1 MRGSGNWKL
10 GVGSCLSI
18 VLLALWTAHA
28 QQPVTSE
35 RILNAAKEPQN
46 WLTYSGSYNGQRYST
61 LNQITPANV
70 ANLNLEWV
78 FQVRSLGAAD
88 KFEAT
93 PIVADGVM
101 YTVSPP
107 NDVVALDA
115 VTGRQFWRYNHNVA
129 PAARVC
135 CGRVNRG
142 VAILG
147 NSVFMG
153 TIDGRVVALNAKT
166 GAVEWNVLIDRP
178 EAGYSITVAPLVVK
192 DKLIVGPAGGEYG
205 IRGYILALD
214 PKTGKELWRFYTIPG
229 PGEPGSE
236 TWSGEAWKR
245 GGGPIWVTGSYDPD
259 LNLMYWGIGNPGP
272 DWNGDGRPGD
282 NLYTDSVIALD
293 PDTGKLKW
301 HYQFTPHDEFD
312 YDATQIQVLADIV
325 LPEGTAANRS
335 GQQGQTRKVV
345 MSANRNGVF
354 YVLDR
359 VTGQFI
365 SATPFAK
372 VNWVNGW
379 DAKGRPNRVLS
390 PTPQGTLVYPNN
402 QGATNWYS
410 PSYSPRTGLFYIPTW
425 ADTFSVYR
433 KTPGPDSVPFKEGQF
448 FTGTFPTMAL
458 PPMVGGA
465 TNTRMPQDGYGS
477 IQAVDPKTGQQKWE
491 FRMTD
496 VTDSG
501 VLSTAT
507 DLVFAGG
514 REGYFFALDAR
525 TGALLWKSMVG
536 GQVASGP
543 MTYAVNNRQY
553 VAVSAGNNLFVYAL
567 RR

>member
-1 MRGSGNWKL
+1 MRTFGNWKL

-18 VLLALWTAHA
+18 LVLALFTAHA
-28 QQPVTSE
+28 QQPVTSD

-46 WLTYSGSYNGQRYST
+46 WLTHSGNYNGQRYST
-61 LNQITPANV
+61 LEQITPSNV
-70 ANLNLEWV
+70 GNLNLEWV

-142 VAILG
+142 LAILG
-147 NSVFMG
+147 NTVFMG

-166 GAVEWNVLIDRP
+166 GAVEWNVAIDRP
-178 EAGYSITVAPLVVK
+178 EAGYSVTVAPLVVK

-205 IRGYILALD
+205 IRGYLLALD
-214 PKTGKELWRFYTIPG
+214 PKTGKELWRFYTIPA

-236 TWSGEAWKR
+236 TWSGDAWKR

-259 LNLMYWGIGNPGP
+259 LNLTYWGVGNPGP

-293 PDTGKLKW
+293 PDTGRLKW

-312 YDATQIQVLADIV
+312 YDATQIQVLGDIDYQGRTRRV
-325 LPEGTAANRS
+325 LMT
-335 GQQGQTRKVV
+335 
-345 MSANRNGVF
+345 ANRNGVF

-359 VTGQFI
+359 VTGEFLK
-365 SATPFAK
+365 ATPFTK
-372 VNWVNGW
+372 VNWVDGW
-379 DAKGRPNRVLS
+379 DAKGRPNRVLA
-390 PTPQGTLVYPNN
+390 PTPEGTLVYPNN

-410 PSYSPRTGLFYIPTW
+410 PSFSPRTGLFYIPTW

-433 KTPGPDSVPFKEGQF
+433 KTPGPDAVPFKEGQF

-465 TNTRMPQDGYGS
+465 TNTRLARDGYGS
-477 IQAVDPKTGQQKWE
+477 IQAVDPKTGERKWE
-491 FRMTD
+491 FKMND

-525 TGALLWKSMVG
+525 TGTLLWKSMVG

-543 MTYAVNNRQY
+543 MTYAVNGRQY

-567 RR
+567 RQ

>member
-1 MRGSGNWKL
+1 MTRSRFGSWTL
-10 GVGSCLSI
+10 AVGS
-18 VLLALWTAHA
+18 VLVALAAAVATLTA
-28 QQPVTSE
+28 QQPVTSA
-35 RILNAAKEPQN
+35 RIQASAKEPQN
-46 WLTYSGSYNGQRYST
+46 WLTYSGSYNGQRFTT
-61 LNQITPANV
+61 LEQITPANV
-70 ANLNLEWV
+70 KNLNLEWV

-93 PIVADGVM
+93 PIVVDGIM

-115 VTGRQFWRYNHNVA
+115 ITGRQFWRYNHTVA
-129 PAARVC
+129 QEARPC

-147 NSVFMG
+147 NSLFMG
-153 TIDGRVVALNAKT
+153 TLDGRVVALNAKT
-166 GAVEWNVLIDRP
+166 GEVQWNVAIDRP
-178 EAGYSITVAPLVVK
+178 EAGYALTVAPLVVK
-192 DKLIVGPAGGEYG
+192 DKVIVGPAGGEFG
-205 IRGYILALD
+205 IRGYIVALD
-214 PKTGKELWRFYTIPG
+214 PKTGKELWRFYTVPA

-236 TWSGEAWKR
+236 TWSGDAWKR
-245 GGGPIWVTGSYDPD
+245 GGGPIWTTGSYDPE
-259 LNLMYWGIGNPGP
+259 LNLMYWGVGNPGP

-301 HYQFTPHDEFD
+301 HYQYTPHDEFD
-312 YDATQIQVLADIV
+312 YDATQIPVLADIQF
-325 LPEGTAANRS
+325 N
-335 GQQGQTRKVV
+335 GQPRKVL
-345 MSANRNGVF
+345 MQANRNGVF

-359 VTGQFI
+359 TNGQFLK
-365 SATPFAK
+365 AAPFTK

-390 PTPQGTLVYPNN
+390 PTPEGTLVYPNN

-410 PSYSPRTGLFYIPTW
+410 PSFSPRTGLFYIPTW
-425 ADTFSVYR
+425 ADTYSVYR
-433 KTPGPDSVPFKEGQF
+433 KTPGKDAVSFAEGQF
-448 FTGTFPTMAL
+448 FAGTFPTMTL
-458 PPMVGGA
+458 PPMVGAA
-465 TNTRMPQDGYGS
+465 TNTRLPQEGYGT
-477 IQAVDPKTGQQKWE
+477 IQAVDPKTGERKWE
-491 FRMTD
+491 FRMLD

-501 VLSTAT
+501 ILSTAT

-525 TGALLWKSMVG
+525 TGTLLWKSMVG

-543 MTYAVNNRQY
+543 MSYAVNGKQY

-567 RR
+567 RP

>member
-1 MRGSGNWKL
+1 MTRSRFGSWTL
-10 GVGSCLSI
+10 AVGS
-18 VLLALWTAHA
+18 VLVALAAAVATLTA
-28 QQPVTSE
+28 QQPVTSA
-35 RILNAAKEPQN
+35 RIQASAKEPQN
-46 WLTYSGSYNGQRYST
+46 WLTYSGSYNGQRFTT
-61 LNQITPANV
+61 LEQITPANV
-70 ANLNLEWV
+70 KNLNLEWV

-93 PIVADGVM
+93 PIVVDGIM

-115 VTGRQFWRYNHNVA
+115 ITGRQFWRYNHTVA
-129 PAARVC
+129 QEARPC

-147 NSVFMG
+147 NSLFLG
-153 TIDGRVVALNAKT
+153 TLDGRVVALNAKT
-166 GAVEWNVLIDRP
+166 GEVQWNVAIDRP
-178 EAGYSITVAPLVVK
+178 EAGYALTVAPLVVK
-192 DKLIVGPAGGEYG
+192 DKVIVGPAGGEFG
-205 IRGYILALD
+205 IRGYIVALD
-214 PKTGKELWRFYTIPG
+214 PKTGKELWRFYTVPA

-236 TWSGEAWKR
+236 TWSGDAWKR
-245 GGGPIWVTGSYDPD
+245 GGGPIWTTGSYDPE
-259 LNLMYWGIGNPGP
+259 LNLMYWGVGNPGP

-301 HYQFTPHDEFD
+301 HYQYTPHDEFD
-312 YDATQIQVLADIV
+312 YDATQIPVLADIQF
-325 LPEGTAANRS
+325 N
-335 GQQGQTRKVV
+335 GQPRKVL
-345 MSANRNGVF
+345 MQANRNGVF

-359 VTGQFI
+359 TNGQFLK
-365 SATPFAK
+365 AAPFTR

-390 PTPQGTLVYPNN
+390 PTPEGTLVYPNN

-410 PSYSPRTGLFYIPTW
+410 PSFSPRTGLFYIPTW
-425 ADTFSVYR
+425 ADTYSVYR
-433 KTPGPDSVPFKEGQF
+433 KTPGKDAVSFAEGQF
-448 FTGTFPTMAL
+448 FAGTFPTMTL
-458 PPMVGGA
+458 PPMVGAA
-465 TNTRMPQDGYGS
+465 TNTRLPQEGYGT
-477 IQAVDPKTGQQKWE
+477 IQAVDPKTGERKWE
-491 FRMTD
+491 FRMLD

-501 VLSTAT
+501 ILSTAT

-525 TGALLWKSMVG
+525 TGTLLWKSMVG

-543 MTYAVNNRQY
+543 MSYAVNGKQY

-567 RR
+567 RP